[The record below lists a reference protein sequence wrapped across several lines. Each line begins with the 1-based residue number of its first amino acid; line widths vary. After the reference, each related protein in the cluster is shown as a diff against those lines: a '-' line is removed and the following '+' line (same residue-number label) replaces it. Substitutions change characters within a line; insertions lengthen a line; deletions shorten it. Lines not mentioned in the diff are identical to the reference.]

1 MGATDAFLRD
11 AYSQTVSDVIARVAP
26 SVAAISVQRGDA
38 GRNRGSGGGSG
49 FLFTSDGDL
58 LTNSHVVR
66 AGQTDRA
73 FDSRA
78 MRYSVRL
85 GDGHDR
91 DIPARLVGDDPDT
104 DLAVLRLEHMPP
116 EYAATK
122 AIPFGRSQH
131 VKRGEIAIAIGNPLG
146 FEHTATAGIVSALG
160 RSMRAG
166 NGFLIPDVIQTDA
179 ALNPGNSGGP
189 LLNSRGEAIGVNTA
203 IIQGAQSICFAVAI
217 DIASWV
223 IPQLMREGRVR
234 RGYLGIGGGS
244 VKLERTSSRI
254 VQSEQKSAVRI
265 ANVEAESPAALAGLR
280 EGDVIVGIDGLAIE
294 SVDKLHQ
301 ALDVSRIGKL
311 CTLKVLRPGKSQPW
325 YVTITPIERAK

>member
-1 MGATDAFLRD
+1 
-11 AYSQTVSDVIARVAP
+11 
-26 SVAAISVQRGDA
+26 
-38 GRNRGSGGGSG
+38 
-49 FLFTSDGDL
+49 
-58 LTNSHVVR
+58 
-66 AGQTDRA
+66 
-73 FDSRA
+73 
-78 MRYSVRL
+78 
-85 GDGHDR
+85 
-91 DIPARLVGDDPDT
+91 
-104 DLAVLRLEHMPP
+104 
-116 EYAATK
+116 
-122 AIPFGRSQH
+122 
-131 VKRGEIAIAIGNPLG
+131 
-146 FEHTATAGIVSALG
+146 
-160 RSMRAG
+160 
-166 NGFLIPDVIQTDA
+166 LIPDVIQTDA

-244 VKLERTSSRI
+244 VKLEGTLSRI

-265 ANVEAESPAALAGLR
+265 ANIEAESPAALAGLR

-301 ALDVSRIGKL
+301 SLDVSRIGKL
-311 CTLKVLRPGKSQPW
+311 CTLKVLRAGKSQPW